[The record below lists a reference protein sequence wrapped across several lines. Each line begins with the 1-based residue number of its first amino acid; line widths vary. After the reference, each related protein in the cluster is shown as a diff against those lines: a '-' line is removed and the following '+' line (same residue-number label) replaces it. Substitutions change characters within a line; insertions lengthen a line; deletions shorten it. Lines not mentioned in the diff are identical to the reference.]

1 MIDYVIYVDV
11 DVAIQTKI
19 PTRRKMAI
27 VVAMKVKA

>member
-1 MIDYVIYVDV
+1 MIDYVIYV